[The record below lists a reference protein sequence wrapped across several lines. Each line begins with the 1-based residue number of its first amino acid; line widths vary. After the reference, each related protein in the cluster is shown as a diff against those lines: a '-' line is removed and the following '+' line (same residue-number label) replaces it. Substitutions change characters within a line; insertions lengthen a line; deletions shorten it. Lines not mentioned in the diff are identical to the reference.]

1 MKSIRFLGNSLKTL
15 RGFPPNARQNAGHQ
29 LDRLQRGLQPA
40 DFKPMPRIGKGV
52 EELRIWDATGTFRI
66 VYTSR
71 SVKAVT
77 VLHAFEKK
85 SQATLKKDIDIA
97 KTRYQELARN
107 KP

>member
-1 MKSIRFLGNSLKTL
+1 MKSIKFLGNSLKTL
-15 RGFPPNARQNAGHQ
+15 REFPPNARQNAGHQ

-52 EELRIWDATGTFRI
+52 QELRIWDATGTFRI

-71 SVKAVT
+71 TVRAVI